1 MDGLVGVVPLWA
13 KNSVSLQQY
22 FAYGISDV
30 LKVTAIKQNAPHR
43 RSQSWGSLAL
53 STTQGVSCLSQK
65 EIHVMM
71 LSCLTVTRKEAE
83 AVALKS
89 TTGQQYHTENCVT

>member
-1 MDGLVGVVPLWA
+1 MDGLVGVVALWA

-22 FAYGISDV
+22 FADRISDV
-30 LKVTAIKQNAPHR
+30 LKVTAIKQNTLHR
-43 RSQSWGSLAL
+43 RSQSSGSLARPQ
-53 STTQGVSCLSQK
+53 SSCLSQK
-65 EIHVMM
+65 GIHVIM